1 MHKTSNKHV
10 TVYQGFRKWCQPASL
25 SRRRK
30 TNKIESVVW
39 VDSCSGHL
47 CKTYFKIQTVAA
59 VGGNLHNWKLHKST
73 WLAEISLCQIAAG
86 SSWQKFVKKSRLASW
101 LSLSWSWRMCLIYCF
116 LGGSNWQ
123 MFSWWFR
130 ESVKMTLVGNLIW
143 LLSSFLGL
151 VSEADE
157 VGYNSNM
164 DSSLDEVGQQLPWL
178 DF

>member
-73 WLAEISLCQIAAG
+73 WLLDCN
-86 SSWQKFVKKSRLASW
+86 SWQKFVQKSRLASW
-101 LSLSWSWRMCLIYCF
+101 LSLSLSWRMCLIYPF
-116 LGGSNWQ
+116 LGNWQ

-130 ESVKMTLVGNLIW
+130 ESVKMTLVCNLIW
-143 LLSSFLGL
+143 LLSSYLGL

-157 VGYNSNM
+157 VG
-164 DSSLDEVGQQLPWL
+164 
-178 DF
+178 